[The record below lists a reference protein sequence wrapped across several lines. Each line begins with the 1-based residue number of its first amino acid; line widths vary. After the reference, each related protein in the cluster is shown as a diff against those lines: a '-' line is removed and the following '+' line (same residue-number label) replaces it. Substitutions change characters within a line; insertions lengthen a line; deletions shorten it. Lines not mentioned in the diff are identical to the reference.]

1 MSDDIEQRKIDH
13 LDSVLHR
20 DVSNRTTTGFENIRF
35 EHNALP
41 ELDFAA
47 IDMST
52 SFLGR
57 YLAAP
62 LLVSSMTGGPEKA
75 RRINET
81 IAEMAQELK
90 IAFGVGSQ
98 RIALESPQMAGFDK
112 SLRHLAPDV
121 PILANIGAAQLLNG
135 DQVLLARRAIEMI
148 DADALIIHLNPLQ
161 EVLQQGGDQNWSG
174 VLKQIGNLVRELDCP
189 LVIKEVGCG
198 ISGAVARRLAEAG
211 VSIIDVAGMGGTS
224 WAAVEADRAAT
235 DGARQIAETFR
246 DWGIPTAQAI
256 VEVRASCP
264 DATIIASGGLRTG
277 LDVAKAIRLGANM
290 AGFAGAILVSTLDG
304 SQALISR
311 FTSIITELKIAAFC
325 TGSSNI
331 QALSKA
337 ALSGNERSLAG

>member
-1 MSDDIEQRKIDH
+1 MSNEIGQRKIDH

-20 DVSNRTTTGFENIRF
+20 DVSNRTTTGFEAIRF

-41 ELDFAA
+41 EFDFAA
-47 IDMST
+47 IDLST

-75 RRINET
+75 RGINET
-81 IAEMAQELK
+81 IAVMAQELK

-112 SLRHLAPDV
+112 SLRRLAPDV
-121 PILANIGAAQLLNG
+121 PILANIGAAQLLNE
-135 DQVLLARRAIEMI
+135 DQVLVACRAIEMI

-161 EVLQQGGDQNWSG
+161 EVLQQGGDKNWYG
-174 VLKQIGNLVRELDCP
+174 VLKQIGNLARELDCP

-198 ISGAVARRLAEAG
+198 ISGAVARRLSEAG

-235 DGARQIAETFR
+235 DAERQIAETFR

-256 VEVRASCP
+256 IEVRAACP
-264 DATIIASGGLRTG
+264 DTLVIASGGLRTG
-277 LDVAKAIRLGANM
+277 LDAAKAIRLGANM
-290 AGFAGAILVSTLDG
+290 AGFAGSILASTLDG
-304 SQALISR
+304 QQALVSR

-325 TGSSNI
+325 TGSENI

-337 ALSGNERSLAG
+337 PLAGDQRSSAG